1 MARKKRMSRNKRLAI
16 VLTIIIL
23 LVLIAPQIIRY
34 YINVADANAAAKQE
48 KAYIAKVG
56 KQQETLGADD
66 ADKLPVTSHW
76 DLNAKGE
83 MNVVV
88 SSKAMS
94 ETDGRALV
102 WVNKAADVWNK
113 ALGVDFI
120 HVNSSKADQEANV
133 DRNVWPHDADYQL
146 LVGYKD
152 ITDDSGKTDTT
163 VLATTTEA
171 GNTMWISKQA
181 AKVWLAKS
189 IQREDYL
196 SGAVYGPVT
205 SRDIEA
211 LHNQEAEHTIIHEF
225 GHALALKH
233 QGQADDLMS
242 PMVGIN
248 DLSKPNKTEVMQVKT
263 IRYLAMN
270 PDLLSEGS
278 YNSVFR
284 KYYQQLNGQDLPQGL
299 VVLNDSHE

>member
-1 MARKKRMSRNKRLAI
+1 MARRKRLSRNKRLAI
-16 VLTIIIL
+16 VLTVIIL
-23 LVLIAPQIIRY
+23 LVLIAPQFIRY
-34 YINVADANAAAKQE
+34 YMNVADANAAAKQE

-56 KQQETLGADD
+56 KQQATMGATD

-76 DLNAKGE
+76 DLNANGE
-83 MNVVV
+83 MKVVV

-94 ETDGRALV
+94 ETDGQALV
-102 WVNKAADVWNK
+102 WVNKAAEVWNK
-113 ALGVDFI
+113 AMGVDFI
-120 HVNSSKADQEANV
+120 KVTSTKANQNENV
-133 DRNVWPHDADYQL
+133 DRNVWPDDADYQL
-146 LVGYKD
+146 LIGYKD
-152 ITDDSGKTDTT
+152 ITDDLGKTDTT

-181 AKVWLAKS
+181 AKVWLAKT

-205 SRDIEA
+205 SRDIED

-233 QGQADDLMS
+233 QGQANDLMS

-248 DLSKPNKTEVMQVKT
+248 DLSKPNATEVMQVKT

-270 PDLLSEGS
+270 PDLMSEDS
-278 YNSVFR
+278 YNTVFR
-284 KYYQQLNGQDLPQGL
+284 KYYQQLNGQDLPNDL

>member
-1 MARKKRMSRNKRLAI
+1 MSRNKRLAI

-23 LVLIAPQIIRY
+23 LVLIAPQVIRY
-34 YINVADANAAAKQE
+34 YMNVADANAAAKQE

-56 KQQETLGADD
+56 KQQAAMGATD

-76 DLNAKGE
+76 DLNTDGE
-83 MNVVV
+83 MKVVV

-94 ETDGRALV
+94 ETDGQALV
-102 WVNKAADVWNK
+102 WVNKAAEVWNK

-120 HVNSSKADQEANV
+120 KVTSTKANQHENV
-133 DRNVWPHDADYQL
+133 DRNVWPDDADYQL
-146 LVGYKD
+146 LIGYKD
-152 ITDDSGKTDTT
+152 ITDDLGKTDTT

-181 AKVWLAKS
+181 AKVWLAKT

-196 SGAVYGPVT
+196 SGAVYGTVT
-205 SRDIEA
+205 SRDIED

-225 GHALALKH
+225 GHTLALKH
-233 QGQADDLMS
+233 QGQANDLMS

-248 DLSKPNKTEVMQVKT
+248 DFSKPNKTEIMQVKT

-270 PDLLSEGS
+270 PNLMSEGS
-278 YNSVFR
+278 YNTVFR
-284 KYYQQLNGQDLPQGL
+284 KYYQQLNGQDLPQNL